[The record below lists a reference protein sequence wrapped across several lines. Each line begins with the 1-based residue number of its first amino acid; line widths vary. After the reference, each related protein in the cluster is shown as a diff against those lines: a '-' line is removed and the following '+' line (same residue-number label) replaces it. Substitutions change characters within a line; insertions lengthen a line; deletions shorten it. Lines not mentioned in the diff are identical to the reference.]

1 MSTFFLKFC
10 WVCGSVKTDN
20 ALFIANIYTKVKNIH
35 HLWHLCITFMES
47 WKCTFQR
54 CAKMMKFDKIF
65 DHILT
70 MSTKQGI
77 FYNYWIDLVTLNKFD
92 FIKSSE
98 NWGKKCL
105 LGLTNIWSNRGH
117 CVRLSWKFILHAKI
131 SLSQH
136 SRTTFKPDLTYKFL
150 PLRVIYFFPTWGG
163 WPCKLQTKSITR
175 VDLR

>member
-1 MSTFFLKFC
+1 MPYLLPIFTQKSKTFIICDIFVSPL
-10 WVCGSVKTDN
+10 WNPEN
-20 ALFIANIYTKVKNIH
+20 ALFRDVPKWWNLIKY
-35 HLWHLCITFMES
+35 
-47 WKCTFQR
+47 
-54 CAKMMKFDKIF
+54 
-65 DHILT
+65 LT

-117 CVRLSWKFILHAKI
+117 CVRLSWKFILHAKN

-136 SRTTFKPDLTYKFL
+136 FRTTFKSDLTYKFL

-163 WPCKLQTKSITR
+163 WPCRLYECF
-175 VDLR
+175 